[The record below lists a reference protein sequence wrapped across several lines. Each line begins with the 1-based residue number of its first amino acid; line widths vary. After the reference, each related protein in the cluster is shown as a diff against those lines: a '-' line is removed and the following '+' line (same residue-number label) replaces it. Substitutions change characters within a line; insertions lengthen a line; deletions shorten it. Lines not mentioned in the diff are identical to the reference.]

1 MKAKVY
7 NQDGQAEGTVDL
19 PEAVFG
25 LPWNADLVHQ
35 VVVGLQANRRLG
47 LAHAK
52 DRGEVSGGGKKPW
65 RQKGTG
71 RARHGSSRSPLWRKG
86 GVTHGPRND
95 RDYTQKINRKMR
107 QKALYTILSA
117 KQRAGQLLFLKDLK
131 LPTAKTRAA
140 TAVLAALSGLTGFD
154 QLTYRAGCRAIIAV
168 PKKSTDLVRSF
179 RNLKAVSLEETRNLN
194 PLELSRYRH
203 LILVEPESSLTTIAK
218 SN

>member
-1 MKAKVY
+1 M
-7 NQDGQAEGTVDL
+7 
-19 PEAVFG
+19 
-25 LPWNADLVHQ
+25 
-35 VVVGLQANRRLG
+35 
-47 LAHAK
+47 
-52 DRGEVSGGGKKPW
+52 
-65 RQKGTG
+65 
-71 RARHGSSRSPLWRKG
+71 
-86 GVTHGPRND
+86 THGPRND